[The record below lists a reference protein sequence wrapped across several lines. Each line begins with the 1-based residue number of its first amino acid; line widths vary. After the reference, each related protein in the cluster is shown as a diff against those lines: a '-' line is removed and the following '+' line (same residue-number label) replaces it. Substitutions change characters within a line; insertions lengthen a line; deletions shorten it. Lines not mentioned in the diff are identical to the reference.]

1 MPLGDAVGDFLPEFV
16 AELLLLLG
24 NAPPFRPAEECQ
36 GGLVAGFIGLQ
47 SAIKDNPFYGG
58 LWGYAAEAV
67 GLSWAANLFNRR
79 R

>member
-1 MPLGDAVGDFLPEFV
+1 MLTSDYIV
-16 AELLLLLG
+16 
-24 NAPPFRPAEECQ
+24 
-36 GGLVAGFIGLQ
+36 GLQ